1 MSSAGVT
8 INILDSSQPVQAP
21 ATGIP
26 AGVIGT
32 AEGGPAFV
40 PVTFTNYASWKSLF
54 GKSGDRF
61 GPIAVSQWLA
71 NASQATYV
79 RVLGAGDGNKR
90 NSSTGQVLNAGFVV
104 GSRQVLDSS
113 GLLGNNP
120 YAYTGG
126 IEGRTHFLGCYMSES
141 QGSTIFS
148 EAGLQPSLSAI
159 PILRGI
165 IMTPSGVALTLSGV
179 HTLTNQ
185 PSNNSA
191 APNGGT
197 TGSIDVSSNQFVLFL
212 NGHRSTTQYPSII
225 TASFEGD
232 NHIKNILNVD
242 PTKIQ
247 ERGHYLYTYYDV
259 PSSLAVITGTNV
271 LLDNTTPSPSKL
283 DIVFV
288 TTSSL
293 ARNTS
298 NTVVPNYENFS
309 ERYQTPHTPYFV
321 SQDFGGTRYS
331 LFRVFALSDGAAPN
345 VSDMY
350 NIKISNIKPSTNPA
364 NNYGT
369 FDLSIMNYGTTGS
382 LEIARFPGLSLDPT
396 STSYIAR
403 QIGDQH
409 VYFDFDRTAS
419 SQKLVVAG
427 DYPVTTPYVR
437 IELSSDLVAGN
448 VPETALPFGY
458 KGYGVPVTS
467 GSLLAYNSDST
478 AVAAGHLDSI
488 RRVTVPPVP
497 YRKNIA
503 TGTPG
508 AAQDTLSW
516 GTQITRQS
524 LTDGYNYSLDYNDSV
539 ANFTKFFPSFKPGG
553 PNFFNENSASAD
565 LFANNLF
572 TIENIKVVTSSNS
585 QGFADPDQWA
595 NATYVRQGNFTADP
609 VSFTR
614 ALTAADLSNSTSK
627 TNTYVSYVAMMQG
640 GFNGTNI
647 FDKQKSD
654 LTNLAIKREVDDINQ
669 GGPNAGPTVVAY
681 KKAIDIMGSSA
692 DTDIQLLATPGI
704 RVPTITNYAMSAVES
719 RFDAMYIM
727 DIEERDLY
735 NNVITGSASA
745 NVTNT
750 VNGFTARSLNTS
762 FAAAY
767 FPDVFTNHPDTGLPT
782 AVPPSVVVMGAYAT
796 NDKVGSY
803 WNAPAGYNR
812 AALSTVTDYS
822 STALVQDDID
832 ALYDASINPIV
843 NYSGNGFT
851 VWGNKTLL
859 KASSSLDRINVRRLL
874 IFLRRQV
881 RAVANSLLFE
891 PNTQA
896 TLDRF
901 NSLVNP
907 ILQRIQAGGGVDRY
921 RVLIDT
927 STTTQADIENNT
939 IRGKIYV
946 QPTKTAE
953 FITIDFVVNG
963 RSTS

>member
-1 MSSAGVT
+1 M
-8 INILDSSQPVQAP
+8 
-21 ATGIP
+21 
-26 AGVIGT
+26 
-32 AEGGPAFV
+32 
-40 PVTFTNYASWKSLF
+40 
-54 GKSGDRF
+54 
-61 GPIAVSQWLA
+61 
-71 NASQATYV
+71 
-79 RVLGAGDGNKR
+79 
-90 NSSTGQVLNAGFVV
+90 
-104 GSRQVLDSS
+104 
-113 GLLGNNP
+113 
-120 YAYTGG
+120 
-126 IEGRTHFLGCYMSES
+126 
-141 QGSTIFS
+141 
-148 EAGLQPSLSAI
+148 
-159 PILRGI
+159 
-165 IMTPSGVALTLSGV
+165 
-179 HTLTNQ
+179 
-185 PSNNSA
+185 
-191 APNGGT
+191 
-197 TGSIDVSSNQFVLFL
+197 
-212 NGHRSTTQYPSII
+212 
-225 TASFEGD
+225 
-232 NHIKNILNVD
+232 
-242 PTKIQ
+242 
-247 ERGHYLYTYYDV
+247 
-259 PSSLAVITGTNV
+259 
-271 LLDNTTPSPSKL
+271 
-283 DIVFV
+283 
-288 TTSSL
+288 
-293 ARNTS
+293 
-298 NTVVPNYENFS
+298 
-309 ERYQTPHTPYFV
+309 
-321 SQDFGGTRYS
+321 
-331 LFRVFALSDGAAPN
+331 
-345 VSDMY
+345 
-350 NIKISNIKPSTNPA
+350 
-364 NNYGT
+364 
-369 FDLSIMNYGTTGS
+369 
-382 LEIARFPGLSLDPT
+382 T
-396 STSYIAR
+396 ST
-403 QIGDQH
+403 
-409 VYFDFDRTAS
+409 
-419 SQKLVVAG
+419 
-427 DYPVTTPYVR
+427 
-437 IELSSDLVAGN
+437 
-448 VPETALPFGY
+448 
-458 KGYGVPVTS
+458 
-467 GSLLAYNSDST
+467 
-478 AVAAGHLDSI
+478 
-488 RRVTVPPVP
+488 
-497 YRKNIA
+497 
-503 TGTPG
+503 
-508 AAQDTLSW
+508 
-516 GTQITRQS
+516 
-524 LTDGYNYSLDYNDSV
+524 
-539 ANFTKFFPSFKPGG
+539 
-553 PNFFNENSASAD
+553 
-565 LFANNLF
+565 
-572 TIENIKVVTSSNS
+572 
-585 QGFADPDQWA
+585 
-595 NATYVRQGNFTADP
+595 
-609 VSFTR
+609 
-614 ALTAADLSNSTSK
+614 
-627 TNTYVSYVAMMQG
+627 
-640 GFNGTNI
+640 
-647 FDKQKSD
+647 
-654 LTNLAIKREVDDINQ
+654 
-669 GGPNAGPTVVAY
+669 